1 MFQLKDRLK
10 RINSYQ
16 THDALLADTPIAED
30 EDDALEGAGVGD
42 DCEVRVDE
50 EGNEC
55 GGKPSVGNRKV
66 KARFGRRRTH
76 NEELCVA
83 SCGIILGRMTFY
95 GSESP
100 TNVRVWP
107 CCFRC
112 SHVLTTSPGI
122 FNAPLSHS
130 RITPRS
136 DLA

>member
-1 MFQLKDRLK
+1 MDCDSLVESGFKTCAEEAHRSYEHYVEERGKAMFQLKDRLK

-16 THDALLADTPIAED
+16 THDALFADTPIAED
-30 EDDALEGAGVGD
+30 EDNALEGAGVGN

-55 GGKPSVGNRKV
+55 NGKPSVGNRKV

-100 TNVRVWP
+100 TNICV
-107 CCFRC
+107 
-112 SHVLTTSPGI
+112 
-122 FNAPLSHS
+122 
-130 RITPRS
+130 
-136 DLA
+136 